1 MVAFRAC
8 LSIGGQQ
15 QLQAVLLARCSKF
28 VSRIA
33 ELEELTEADKEE
45 VRIVRERINVW
56 VHLVIFQILGHNM
69 GYLVVF
75 VTCCMFDTNITW
87 TKQLSPLL
95 GVKEVQKLDAKL
107 RSLNVTDL
115 ESLHLTFDMFFPNH
129 QQEDTV
135 GDLVVRVGSW
145 AKVSISFF

>member
-1 MVAFRAC
+1 MLGFT
-8 LSIGGQQ
+8 GTFF
-15 QLQAVLLARCSKF
+15 K
-28 VSRIA
+28 
-33 ELEELTEADKEE
+33 
-45 VRIVRERINVW
+45 
-56 VHLVIFQILGHNM
+56 ILGHNM

-107 RSLNVTDL
+107 RSLTVTGLD
-115 ESLHLTFDMFFPNH
+115 SLQLTFDMFFPAQ
-129 QQEDTV
+129 QQENIL
-135 GDLVVRVGSW
+135 GDLVVSVGSW

>member
-1 MVAFRAC
+1 M
-8 LSIGGQQ
+8 S
-15 QLQAVLLARCSKF
+15 
-28 VSRIA
+28 
-33 ELEELTEADKEE
+33 
-45 VRIVRERINVW
+45 
-56 VHLVIFQILGHNM
+56 
-69 GYLVVF
+69 YLVVF
-75 VTCCMFDTNITW
+75 IICSMFDKNITW

-95 GVKEVQKLDAKL
+95 GVREVQKLDAKL

-135 GDLVVRVGSW
+135 VWVGSW